1 MGLADEKLRQIPLD
15 LWRSGVVRMKW
26 LEAVPGLFKSLRMV
40 AGVGM
45 DRKIMSL
52 ELKSFVDV
60 GECAGECLE
69 VSR

>member
-1 MGLADEKLRQIPLD
+1 
-15 LWRSGVVRMKW
+15 MKW
-26 LEAVPGLFKSLRMV
+26 LEAVSWLFKSLRMV

-52 ELKSFVDV
+52 ESKSLVDV
-60 GECAGECLE
+60 GGAGGECLG